1 MLLSK
6 RTQYGLRAMICFA
19 DAYERGYLQSRELS
33 HREKLPQKFLE
44 SILSALTRANFL
56 ESKIGS
62 SGGYRLARPPKD
74 IMLSEIVGRLEGRR
88 LMQTQRES
96 QHLER
101 PGECAIRLIHS
112 YLTEAVRN
120 VLDTTSLADLAE
132 QVAAQGRSGEMYVI

>member
-19 DAYERGYLQSRELS
+19 EAYERGYLQSRELS
-33 HREKLPQKFLE
+33 HREKLPPKFLE

-74 IMLSEIVGRLEGRR
+74 IMLGDIVARLEGRR
-88 LMQTQRES
+88 IMQVQRDAPQS
-96 QHLER
+96 ER
-101 PGECAIRLIHS
+101 PGESAIRIIQSH
-112 YLTEAVRN
+112 LTDAVRK
-120 VLDTTSLADLAE
+120 VLNTTSLADLAE
-132 QVAAQGRSGEMYVI
+132 QVAAQGRAGEMYFI